1 MARTLWGSPLFASDL
16 LPFSSLPLPVV
27 ASLLTA
33 FLFVSAE
40 PVLPS
45 SAFSLMIPP
54 KTPVTLKEYLS
65 VIG

>member
-40 PVLPS
+40 PVLLP
-45 SAFSLMIPP
+45 SAFNDS
-54 KTPVTLKEYLS
+54 TQDSCNSERVFECDR
-65 VIG
+65 